1 MIIHDCIQGP
11 DDWYKLRLGKVT
23 ASCFGKAIAAGQGK
37 TRKTYM
43 IQLIAERL
51 TQEPQDGFSN
61 AVMQRGSEIEPYARE
76 YYKLLNDVS
85 IQEVGFVERNG
96 CIGASPDGLVGSE
109 GLIEIKCPLPTT
121 HILTLIDDKVPTIH
135 KPQIQGQL
143 WVCER
148 EWCDFVSYD
157 PRVSQRP
164 FFCERVYRDDAYIKE
179 LHIKIQMF
187 VTEMNEIM
195 EKLTKP
201 AF

>member
-51 TQEPQDGFSN
+51 TQSEQEGFSS
-61 AVMQRGSEIEPYARE
+61 AVMVRGQEIEPYARE
-76 YYKLLNDVS
+76 YYELLNDVS
-85 IQEVGFVERNG
+85 IREVGFVERNEN
-96 CIGASPDGLVGSE
+96 IGASPDGFIGE
-109 GLIEIKCPLPTT
+109 DGLIEIKCPLSTT
-121 HILTLIDDKVPTIH
+121 HIATILADKVPTTH

-157 PRVSQRP
+157 PRVRQRP
-164 FFCERVYRDDAYIKE
+164 FFCERVYRDEDYIKE

-187 VTEMNEIM
+187 IDEMNQMMQI
-195 EKLTKP
+195 LTKP
-201 AF
+201 VF

>member
-1 MIIHDCIQGP
+1 MIVHECQQNSP
-11 DDWYKLRLGKVT
+11 EWYAVRLGKVT
-23 ASCFGKAIAAGQGK
+23 ASCFGKAIAGGQGK

-51 TQEPQDGFSN
+51 TQEPQEGFSN
-61 AVMQRGSEIEPYARE
+61 AVMVRGQEIEPYARE
-76 YYKLLNDVS
+76 YYELLNDVS
-85 IQEVGFVERNG
+85 IQEVGFVERNEN
-96 CIGASPDGLVGSE
+96 IGASPDGLVGSE

-121 HILTLIDDKVPTIH
+121 HILALIDDKVPTTH

-157 PRVSQRP
+157 PRVRQRP

-187 VTEMNEIM
+187 IDEMNQMMQI
-195 EKLTKP
+195 LTKP
-201 AF
+201 VF

>member
-1 MIIHDCIQGP
+1 
-11 DDWYKLRLGKVT
+11 
-23 ASCFGKAIAAGQGK
+23 
-37 TRKTYM
+37 
-43 IQLIAERL
+43 
-51 TQEPQDGFSN
+51 
-61 AVMQRGSEIEPYARE
+61 
-76 YYKLLNDVS
+76 
-85 IQEVGFVERNG
+85 
-96 CIGASPDGLVGSE
+96 
-109 GLIEIKCPLPTT
+109 T